1 MSGPHLE
8 RKHRIGG
15 ESMKKAKYIGM
26 GAVLTILLAGTL
38 WGAAEIFGV
47 RAEASARGGAL
58 LVLDK
63 EFYEALNGGSNGRT
77 YSSDK
82 NREYLRQISV
92 STKYMVETN
101 FRILEQQERM
111 IQLLE
116 SIAGKK

>member
-1 MSGPHLE
+1 
-8 RKHRIGG
+8 
-15 ESMKKAKYIGM
+15 MKKAKYIGM
-26 GAVLTILLAGTL
+26 GAVLTILLACTL

-101 FRILEQQERM
+101 FRILEQHERM
-111 IQLLE
+111 IQLLQ

>member
-1 MSGPHLE
+1 MNFRKE
-8 RKHRIGG
+8 RQF
-15 ESMKKAKYIGM
+15 MKRAKYIGLGVVM
-26 GAVLTILLAGTL
+26 TILFAFTL
-38 WGAAEIFGV
+38 WGVAEIIGV

-63 EFYEALNGGSNGRT
+63 EFYEALNGGSSGKT

-111 IQLLE
+111 IQLLQ